1 MINMRYK
8 PFFLPQISAP
18 YGIVIKKL
26 DEENIENE
34 IIEIQPEELKPT
46 QGIVF
51 SEEVNEFN
59 TDNMKPIWIS
69 NDNQIIDGHHRY
81 LKSIMNKKPIK
92 CVKIGLNNK
101 DAIRILN
108 KIQDIYDYEKQQQI
122 EEVVMQDA
130 INSDDGDISTNEFLS
145 MLESAEMPKGNGSK
159 IIAYRQKPITENS
172 IIGNFFLLEPIEGY
186 DKYEIDFDN
195 LLDTDD
201 LGVEFGDRNPI
212 DVLANTWFPNVD
224 FKKLNAPFV
233 HSPIDLKNRA
243 IAEKANQL
251 GYDGIKYGNKL
262 IQGLK

>member
-1 MINMRYK
+1 MSNIAPYH
-8 PFFLPQISAP
+8 LPQISAP
-18 YGIVIKKL
+18 INYILNKL
-26 DEENIENE
+26 DKEGVTYEILDINPKILKPNQALVFSDIVSKINSENIN
-34 IIEIQPEELKPT
+34 
-46 QGIVF
+46 
-51 SEEVNEFN
+51 
-59 TDNMKPIWIS
+59 PIWIS
-69 NDNQIIDGHHRY
+69 KDNEILDGHHRY
-81 LKSIMNKKPIK
+81 LKSIMNKKSIK

-172 IIGNFFLLEPIEGY
+172 IVGNFFLLEPIEGY